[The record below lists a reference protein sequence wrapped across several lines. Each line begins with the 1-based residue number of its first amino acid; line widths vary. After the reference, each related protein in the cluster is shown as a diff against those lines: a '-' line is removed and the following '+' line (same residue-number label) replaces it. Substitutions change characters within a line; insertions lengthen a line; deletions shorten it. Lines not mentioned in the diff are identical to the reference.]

1 MTGKSENAPS
11 PDLAI
16 AVVSHGHVSHL
27 AGCFDSIRRGTKKQ
41 RCETWCVV
49 NRPSDGSRELIE
61 SRYPWVKIIVNERP
75 RGFSENNNL
84 VIRRT
89 RTPWFLMLNPD
100 TSVGEGAIDR
110 LAAFMEATPEAGAC
124 APKLLYPD
132 GRLQLSCRHFP
143 TIGSTLVRRT
153 PLKHFFPDGRAA
165 RAYTMADWNHNS
177 LKEVDWAF
185 GACLLIRR
193 SALEEVGELDERFH
207 LFCEDI
213 DWCYRAKRRGWKI
226 YYVPDAVVRHDLID
240 EEYDRYLSTHRLR
253 HYKAMLQYLWKRT
266 IERKRNKFIADLF
279 M

>member
-1 MTGKSENAPS
+1 MTGKSKTPKA
-11 PDLAI
+11 PDLTI

-27 AGCFDSIRRGTKKQ
+27 AGCFDSIRQATKE
-41 RCETWCVV
+41 RRYEIWCVV
-49 NRPSDGSRELIE
+49 NSPGDGSRELIE

-89 RTPWFLMLNPD
+89 RTPNFLMLNPD
-100 TSVGEGAIDR
+100 TTVGEGAIDR
-110 LAAFMEATPEAGAC
+110 LAAFLEATPDAGAC

-132 GRLQLSCRHFP
+132 GQLQLSCRQFP
-143 TIGSTLVRRT
+143 SINSTLVRRS
-153 PLKHFFPDGRAA
+153 PLKILLREGRTA
-165 RAYTMADWNHNS
+165 RDYIMADWNHDS
-177 LKEVDWAF
+177 LREVDWAF

-213 DWCYRAKRRGWKI
+213 DWCYRAKQRGWKI

-240 EEYDRYLSTHRLR
+240 LDYDRYLSVHRLR
-253 HYKAMLQYLWKRT
+253 HYRAMIQYLWKRAR
-266 IERKRNKFIADLF
+266 EWKRDEKNSL
-279 M
+279 

>member
-1 MTGKSENAPS
+1 MTGKHQSAPP
-11 PDLAI
+11 PDLTI

-27 AGCFDSIRRGTKKQ
+27 AGCFDSIRRETTER

-49 NRPSDGSRELIE
+49 NWPGDGSRELIKG
-61 SRYPWVKIIVNERP
+61 RYPWVKVIVNERS

-89 RTPWFLMLNPD
+89 LAPYFLMLNPD
-100 TSVGEGAIDR
+100 TTVGEGAIDR

-132 GRLQLSCRHFP
+132 GRLQLSCRNFP
-143 TIGSTLVRRT
+143 SVRSTLVRRS
-153 PLKHFFPDGRAA
+153 PLKILLREGRIA
-165 RAYTMADWNHNS
+165 RDYTMADWDHDS
-177 LKEVDWAF
+177 PREIDWAF

-213 DWCYRAKRRGWKI
+213 DWCYRAKRRGWKV

-240 EEYDRYLSTHRLR
+240 RDYDRYLSRHRLR
-253 HYKAMLQYLWKRT
+253 HYKAMLQYLWKRAR
-266 IERKRNKFIADLF
+266 ERNGSEKSRL
-279 M
+279 